1 MTIPCPPNRR
11 RAAEILKAFT
21 GLRLAVVG
29 DFFLDAYYDCDPAL
43 EEISLETGRP
53 CHQVIRT
60 RRQAGAAGTV
70 AANLAA
76 LGVGSIEAVGFC
88 GDDGEGYE
96 LRRAMTGLGLDLS
109 GFFVC
114 PERFTPT
121 YGKPCHVDPVRP
133 GAPVT
138 EELERL
144 DLKNRRPIPLRLQR
158 QLLEHLTSRVSA
170 WDGVAVLDQAN
181 EAECGVLTARV
192 RRGVMAAARR
202 RPQTVFLADSRE
214 RIGLFRAVSI
224 KPNQFEAAR
233 ALEPPR
239 STPPSSS
246 RSRSR
251 PTLTASRR
259 HALALADRT
268 GRSVFLTLGTR
279 GMLVADRGS
288 VVHVPAFTV
297 EGPVDPVGAGDA
309 TSAALLACLAG
320 GASLVEAAWIAAAA
334 ASITVQQLGTTGTA
348 SPAQIRRR
356 LRELPH
362 AS

>member
-1 MTIPCPPNRR
+1 MTVPGLPDRR
-11 RAAEILKAFT
+11 RAAEILEAFP
-21 GLRLAVVG
+21 GLRLAVIG
-29 DFFLDAYYDCDPAL
+29 DFFLDAYFDCDPAL

-70 AANLAA
+70 ATNLAA

-121 YGKPCHVDPVRP
+121 YGKPCHVDPARP

-144 DLKNRRPIPLRLQR
+144 DLKNRQPTPARLQR
-158 QLLEHLTSRVSA
+158 QLLDHLMSRASA
-170 WDGVAVLDQAN
+170 WDGAAVLDQAN
-181 EAECGVLTARV
+181 EAECGVLTTRV
-192 RRGVMAAARR
+192 RRGVVAAARR
-202 RPQTVFLADSRE
+202 RPRTVFLADSRE
-214 RIGLFRAVSI
+214 RIGLFRKVCT

-233 ALEPPR
+233 ALEEPT
-239 STPPSSS
+239 STPPS
-246 RSRSR
+246 RPRSR

-268 GRSVFLTLGTR
+268 GRPVFLTLGTR

-288 VVHVPAFTV
+288 VIQVPAFAV

-348 SPAQIRRR
+348 TPAQIRRR